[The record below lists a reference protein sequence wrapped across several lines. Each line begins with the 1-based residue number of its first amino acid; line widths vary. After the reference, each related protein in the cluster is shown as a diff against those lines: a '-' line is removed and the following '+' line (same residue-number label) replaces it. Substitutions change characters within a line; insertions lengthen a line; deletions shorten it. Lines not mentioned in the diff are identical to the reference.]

1 MGLLTMSATLS
12 SHNPHDFQHKQKI
25 MSSSPSKFEVIFFFI
40 SLYVV
45 AIAEGGHKPCTQ
57 AFGAD
62 QFDGEDP
69 KERQAK
75 SSYFNW
81 LNFSICIGLS
91 VSRVPL
97 SYVQDN
103 INWVVGFGIPCIM
116 LVVALLLFLA
126 GTNTYRYNVKREE
139 NNAFS
144 RISKV
149 FVEAA
154 RNWILS
160 PSSEKAIEEGVKG
173 TLSHQSSP
181 KFK

>member
-1 MGLLTMSATLS
+1 MSATLS
-12 SHNPHDFQHKQKI
+12 SHNSPDYRHTQKT
-25 MSSSPSKFEVIFFFI
+25 MSSSSPSQLQVILFFL
-40 SLYVV
+40 SLYLVTV
-45 AIAEGGHKPCTQ
+45 AEGGHKPCLQ

-69 KERQAK
+69 KECKAK

-81 LNFSICIGLS
+81 LNFSLASGLS
-91 VSRVPL
+91 VSL
-97 SYVQDN
+97 LILTYVQDKLS
-103 INWVVGFGIPCIM
+103 WVLGFGIPCIM

-126 GTNTYRYNVKREE
+126 GTNTYRYSVKREE
-139 NNAFS
+139 NNAFG

-154 RNWILS
+154 RNWRLS
-160 PSSEKAIEEGVKG
+160 PSSEKAIEEGVQG
-173 TLSHQSSP
+173 TLSHQCSP